1 MDAYCIFCYNYL
13 HGVIFLKF
21 NRVSKGLAAVLLGMV
36 ILSGSTEA
44 RASSVIA
51 GTTPPEILS
60 EAVVLMD
67 GETGQVIFGK
77 NADMQLMPA
86 STTKMMTALLVME
99 HAKLEDIVT
108 VGKNPP
114 YAEGASMGFKEG
126 EQVSVKDLLYSMV
139 LHSANDSAEILAEH
153 ISGSVEEFALLMN
166 EKAKELGA
174 KNTHFANPHGLTNEE
189 HYTTAYDLSLIS
201 REVAKDPY
209 LVDIFHTS
217 IYKLGPTNLTPERWA
232 SNKNSLLKKSDDLY
246 YEPAL
251 VAKTGY
257 TPDARYAYT
266 AVASKDG
273 KTYIVSILK
282 STSQAQ
288 YYKETLEL
296 FNWAFEK
303 CSVVKLYSKG
313 QTLKTVTLKNGDQL
327 QLQAE
332 CDFYVISTDGE
343 IDASPMLVYD
353 ETSVFDGE
361 YAKGQVVSEASV
373 RVNGS
378 DAGTLKLVAAS
389 DVFIKT
395 PLAPEAGFT
404 IPKVLVVVVMV
415 VVILIAVL
423 LTIRMI
429 NLRRRR
435 RRRSRRTSQKL
446 REYKE
451 RQMGRASG
459 QERDSIY

>member
-1 MDAYCIFCYNYL
+1 MDEYCIFCYNYL

-21 NRVSKGLAAVLLGMV
+21 NRVIKGLAAVLLGIV
-36 ILSGSTEA
+36 IFSGSA
-44 RASSVIA
+44 QVRASSVIA

-67 GETGQVIFGK
+67 GETGQVIYGK

-114 YAEGASMGFKEG
+114 YAEGASMGFREG
-126 EQVSVKDLLYSMV
+126 EQVTVKDLLYSMV

-166 EKAKELGA
+166 RKAEEIGA
-174 KNTHFANPHGLTNEE
+174 RNTNFANPHGLTDEN
-189 HYTTAYDLSLIS
+189 HYTSAYDLSLIS

-209 LVDIFHTS
+209 LVDIFHTP
-217 IYKLGPTNLTPERWA
+217 IYKLGPTNMTTERWA

-246 YEPAL
+246 YEPTV

-313 QTLKTVTLKNGDQL
+313 QILKTVTLKNGDQL
-327 QLQAE
+327 QLEAE
-332 CDFYVISTDGE
+332 CDFYVVSTSGR
-343 IDASPMLVYD
+343 IDANPMLIYD
-353 ETSVFDGE
+353 DTSVFEGE

-373 RVNGS
+373 KVNGS
-378 DAGTLKLVAAS
+378 EVGTLKLVAAS
-389 DVFIKT
+389 DVFTKA
-395 PLAPEAGFT
+395 PLAPESGFT
-404 IPKVLVVVVMV
+404 IPKFLVITLMAL
-415 VVILIAVL
+415 VILFAAL
-423 LTIRMI
+423 FTIRTI
-429 NLRRRR
+429 NLRKRR
-435 RRRSRRTSQKL
+435 RRRSRHTSQKL

-451 RQMGRASG
+451 RQMNRASG
-459 QERDSIY
+459 QESNNIY

>member
-1 MDAYCIFCYNYL
+1 MDEHCIFCYNYL

-21 NRVSKGLAAVLLGMV
+21 NRVKKGLAAVLLGMV
-36 ILSGSTEA
+36 IFSGSIEA
-44 RASSVIA
+44 SASTVIA

-126 EQVSVKDLLYSMV
+126 EQVSVKDLIYSMV

-153 ISGSVEEFALLMN
+153 ISGSVEEFAVLMN
-166 EKAKELGA
+166 KKAEELGA
-174 KNTHFANPHGLTNEE
+174 KNTHFANPHGLTNEN

-201 REVAKDPY
+201 REVAKDQY
-209 LVDIFHTS
+209 LVDIFQTS

-246 YEPAL
+246 YEPAV

-313 QTLKTVTLKNGDQL
+313 QILKTVTLKSGDQL
-327 QLQAE
+327 QLEAE
-332 CDFYVISTDGE
+332 CDFYVISTDGK
-343 IDASPMLVYD
+343 IDAAPMLIYD
-353 ETSVFDGE
+353 DASVLTGD
-361 YAKGQVVSEASV
+361 YSKGQVVSEASV
-373 RVNGS
+373 KVNGNS
-378 DAGTLKLVAAS
+378 VGTLKLVAAS
-389 DVFIKT
+389 DVNTKA

-404 IPKVLVVVVMV
+404 VPKALVIALIVL
-415 VVILIAVL
+415 VILIAII
-423 LTIRMI
+423 LTIRTI
-429 NLRRRR
+429 NIRNRRRR
-435 RRRSRRTSQKL
+435 RNRNTSRKL
-446 REYKE
+446 QEYKE
-451 RQMGRASG
+451 RQMNRASG
-459 QERDSIY
+459 QGRDSIY

>member
-1 MDAYCIFCYNYL
+1 MAEYCIFCYNYL

-21 NRVSKGLAAVLLGMV
+21 NWVRKGLAAVLMGMV
-36 ILSGSTEA
+36 IFSGSTEVKA
-44 RASSVIA
+44 TSVIT

-67 GETGQVIFGK
+67 AESGQVIFGK
-77 NADMQLMPA
+77 NQDMQLMPA

-126 EQVSVKDLLYSMV
+126 EQISVKDLLYSLV

-174 KNTHFANPHGLTNEE
+174 KNTHFVNPHGLTEEE
-189 HYTTAYDLSLIS
+189 HLTTAYDLALIS
-201 REVAKDPY
+201 REVARDPY

-232 SNKNSLLKKSDDLY
+232 SNKNSLLKKSDKLY
-246 YEPAL
+246 YEPTV

-266 AVASKDG
+266 AVASSDG

-313 QTLKTVTLKNGDQL
+313 QTLRTVTLKNGDQL
-327 QLQAE
+327 QLEAE
-332 CDFYVISTDGE
+332 CDFYVISTDGD

-353 ETSVFDGE
+353 ETSVFDGD
-361 YAKGQVVSEASV
+361 YVKGQVVSEASV

-378 DAGTLKLVAAS
+378 EAGTLKLVAAS
-389 DVFIKT
+389 DVAAKA

-404 IPKVLVVVVMV
+404 IPKVLVIALMV
-415 VVILIAVL
+415 LVILIAVL
-423 LTIRMI
+423 LTIRSI
-429 NLRRRR
+429 NLRKRR

-446 REYKE
+446 REYKA
-451 RQMGRASG
+451 RQSMASG
-459 QERDSIY
+459 QGRDGIY